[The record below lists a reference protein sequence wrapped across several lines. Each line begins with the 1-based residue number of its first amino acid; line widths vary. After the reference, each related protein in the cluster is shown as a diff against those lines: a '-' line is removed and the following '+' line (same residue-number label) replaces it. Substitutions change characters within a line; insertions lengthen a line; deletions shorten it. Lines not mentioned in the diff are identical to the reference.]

1 MEKSLPEDGNAQGS
15 NCGSPAPLQRR
26 AVLRPSLPGVWDCR
40 RENNERADSPGA
52 TSDAQPSFPSFLE
65 GCPPKEAPLKCLDL
79 PRPPAACRRG

>member
-15 NCGSPAPLQRR
+15 NCGRPAPLPRR

-40 RENNERADSPGA
+40 RENTERADSPGA
-52 TSDAQPSFPSFLE
+52 TRDTQPSFSAISE
-65 GCPPKEAPLKCLDL
+65 GCPPKEAPPQRLDL